1 MTFYC
6 TKKSIESGEIYLK
19 GEEYNA
25 LMKYFELEDIRNI
38 ISENYIHE
46 VDDNTLVQGSLRGV
60 VDSLNDGYSD
70 FYSEEDYPVSYTHLD
85 VYKRQVYT
93 P

>member
-1 MTFYC
+1 MISKKKMYYILLVVLVAAIVVASLVTFYF

-46 VDDNTLVQGSLRGV
+46 VDDNTLVQGSRGA
-60 VDSLNDGYSD
+60 
-70 FYSEEDYPVSYTHLD
+70 
-85 VYKRQVYT
+85 
-93 P
+93 